1 MARRRNLTSLPSPRG
16 SPYATARAAAR
27 QSLRPLGPGRS
38 EVILQ
43 EGKYHQVRRM
53 LAARGMPVT
62 YLRRD
67 AEGGL
72 TLQGLP
78 RGAVRPLTE
87 PEIAALESRQDD
99 ETFSS

>member
-1 MARRRNLTSLPSPRG
+1 
-16 SPYATARAAAR
+16 
-27 QSLRPLGPGRS
+27 
-38 EVILQ
+38 
-43 EGKYHQVRRM
+43 M

-87 PEIAALESRQDD
+87 LEIAALESRQDD

>member
-1 MARRRNLTSLPSPRG
+1 
-16 SPYATARAAAR
+16 
-27 QSLRPLGPGRS
+27 
-38 EVILQ
+38 
-43 EGKYHQVRRM
+43 M

-78 RGAVRPLTE
+78 CGAVRPLTE
-87 PEIAALESRQDD
+87 PEIAALDPVKMTKHSLREKCQCGLRFGICFGYSDKIVAKRHKKAVA
-99 ETFSS
+99 F